1 VSLPYK
7 ISSHSLLPCPTWRF
21 LTTLKIWYTVLL
33 WFAHFQYHSWAIHVV
48 SKFMRTVIT
57 YWTST
62 YSKVEIW
69 SFVESVTRSSL
80 GARVK
85 KLLMVDYLNLDSHE
99 SSRVSEIQED
109 TAGDPVV
116 LWNSI
121 YNSEQRLMSSSS
133 TNLHYVT
140 VMGYSSTV
148 GMMDLSNNWMGLK
161 RTVHGWC
168 VQ

>member
-1 VSLPYK
+1 
-7 ISSHSLLPCPTWRF
+7 
-21 LTTLKIWYTVLL
+21 
-33 WFAHFQYHSWAIHVV
+33 
-48 SKFMRTVIT
+48 MRTVIT

-62 YSKVEIW
+62 YSKVEIR

-116 LWNSI
+116 L
-121 YNSEQRLMSSSS
+121 
-133 TNLHYVT
+133 
-140 VMGYSSTV
+140 
-148 GMMDLSNNWMGLK
+148 
-161 RTVHGWC
+161 
-168 VQ
+168 